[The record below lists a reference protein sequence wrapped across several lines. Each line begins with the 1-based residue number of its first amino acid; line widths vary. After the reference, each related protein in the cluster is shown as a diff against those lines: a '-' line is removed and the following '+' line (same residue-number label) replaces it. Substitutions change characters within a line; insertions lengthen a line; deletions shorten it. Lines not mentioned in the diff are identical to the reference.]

1 MEQYPVLD
9 IYEKNIYQNAETL
22 LKLCTAHGITPCAVV
37 KGFCNCMPVTRQ
49 LVKAGFRELASSRV
63 RHLAELKEA
72 MPDLSTLL
80 LRIPMA
86 CEIPDVVTYC
96 DACLVSEQ
104 STIRLLNEEAV
115 RQGKRLKVILMRD
128 VGDLR
133 EGIFD
138 PDAFVETAVRLEW
151 EAPGLY
157 LYGVGCNLTCYG
169 SVMPTQTNLG
179 ELCRNAEEIEA
190 RIGRTLDVISGGS
203 TSSIPLLFQN
213 TMPERINHL
222 RIGEALV
229 VPWDLFYTWN
239 CPSDGM
245 TNHTLVLRAQIIECN
260 VKPTKPIGQQGI
272 NCFGSYREYEDRG
285 VRKRAI
291 LGMGEYDY
299 GSYEKLVPLDPK
311 VQVLGASSDHTIVDI
326 QDSEQNY
333 HVGDIME
340 FELRY
345 QSMLFTTANPLV
357 YKQTQ

>member
-1 MEQYPVLD
+1 MEQYPTLE
-9 IYEKNIYQNAETL
+9 IHETNIFQNAERL
-22 LKLCTAHGITPCAVV
+22 LSLCRDHGITPCAVV

-49 LVKAGFRELASSRV
+49 LVKAGFGELASSRV

-72 MPDLSTLL
+72 FPERSTLL

-86 CEIPDVVTYC
+86 CEIADVVTYC
-96 DACLVSEQ
+96 NACLVSEQ
-104 STIRLLNEEAV
+104 TTIRLLNEEALK
-115 RQGKRLKVILMRD
+115 QGKRLKVILMRD

-133 EGIFD
+133 EGVFD
-138 PDAFVETAVRLEW
+138 PAEFVRTAVQIER
-151 EAPGLY
+151 EAPGLH

-169 SVMPTQTNLG
+169 SVMPTPTNLG

-190 RIGRTLDVISGGS
+190 RIGRTLEVISGGS
-203 TSSIPLLFQN
+203 TSSLPLLFQN
-213 TMPERINHL
+213 KMPKRINHL

-239 CPSDGM
+239 CPVEGM
-245 TNHTLVLRAQIIECN
+245 TNHTLVLKAQIIECGE
-260 VKPTKPIGQQGI
+260 KPTKPIGQMGI

-285 VRKRAI
+285 VRRRAI
-291 LGMGEYDY
+291 LAMGEYDY
-299 GSYEKLVPLDPK
+299 GSYEKLVPIDAN

-326 QDSEQNY
+326 QDSEHTY
-333 HVGDIME
+333 RMGDIME

-357 YKQTQ
+357 FKHPQ